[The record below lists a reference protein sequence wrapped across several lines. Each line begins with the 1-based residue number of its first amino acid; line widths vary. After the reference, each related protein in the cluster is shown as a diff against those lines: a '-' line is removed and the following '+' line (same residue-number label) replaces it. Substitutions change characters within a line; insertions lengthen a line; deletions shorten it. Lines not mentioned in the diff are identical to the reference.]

1 MNYLQV
7 PISVS
12 YRFPV
17 SDNVKID
24 FNAGPYV
31 ACDLGGKLKESY
43 ASYFEDEGSY
53 EMKVFGSKSKALC
66 KRFDAGLRFGAGV
79 HIQRVILGLIY
90 DLGLTNIANS
100 KGSEGSKGS
109 EDYSDDYSVGK
120 RKIKNGSSQI
130 SLGYNF

>member
-43 ASYFEDEGSY
+43 ASYFEDEGSC

-100 KGSEGSKGS
+100 KGSE
-109 EDYSDDYSVGK
+109 DYSDDYSVGK
-120 RKIKNGSSQI
+120 GKIKNGSSQI